1 MLDRKYNLCRMGN
14 HGINLDDHP
23 EYRTYQT
30 FYEMGIAPPTHEEMA
45 DIIIGRAGRQKKT
58 DKGKFKIPR
67 ESGAPRGPQN
77 EPSASQPLQGE
88 KMNSEQCKLSLCQ
101 FLAEQPIPSLK
112 MLLRK
117 HELVAQGYDLES
129 ITEIVLD
136 ATSAQIQS
144 LISEILRTRQTLRY
158 DIKPHYRF
166 DERWKV
172 LERSLF
178 LDGYK
183 IEAEQLVPV
192 DPTIEGSEPLDDDLT
207 KAIKKSSLPKAN
219 EINTM
224 LDNSTAAFK
233 KEPPDINA
241 CLSDAR
247 VALETTAAS
256 IAEKWNQSHPQTN
269 DSSKWGQVLA
279 FLRNTNLITE
289 KEEKGLAGVYG
300 FVSPG
305 AHQPIGLENIEMAR
319 LGRSLTVGMIY
330 FLITRFVEKDQLN
343 L

>member
-1 MLDRKYNLCRMGN
+1 
-14 HGINLDDHP
+14 
-23 EYRTYQT
+23 
-30 FYEMGIAPPTHEEMA
+30 
-45 DIIIGRAGRQKKT
+45 
-58 DKGKFKIPR
+58 
-67 ESGAPRGPQN
+67 
-77 EPSASQPLQGE
+77 
-88 KMNSEQCKLSLCQ
+88 MNSEQCKLSLCQ
-101 FLAEQPIPSLK
+101 FLAEQPNPSLEI
-112 MLLRK
+112 LLRK
-117 HELVAQGYDLES
+117 HELVAEGYDLKS

-158 DIKPHYRF
+158 DITPRYRF
-166 DERWKV
+166 DERWNV

-178 LDGYK
+178 LDGYR

-207 KAIKKSSLPKAN
+207 KAIKESGLTKAN

-233 KEPPDINA
+233 KGPPDINA
-241 CLSDAR
+241 CLSEAR
-247 VALETTAAS
+247 VALQTTATS
-256 IAEKWNQSHPQTN
+256 IAEKWNQSHSEN
-269 DSSKWGQVLA
+269 YDSSKWGQVLA
-279 FLRNTNLITE
+279 FLRKTNLITE

-305 AHQPIGLENIEMAR
+305 AHQPIGPEDMEMAR
-319 LGRSLTVGMIY
+319 LGRSLIVGMIY

>member
-1 MLDRKYNLCRMGN
+1 
-14 HGINLDDHP
+14 
-23 EYRTYQT
+23 
-30 FYEMGIAPPTHEEMA
+30 
-45 DIIIGRAGRQKKT
+45 
-58 DKGKFKIPR
+58 
-67 ESGAPRGPQN
+67 
-77 EPSASQPLQGE
+77 
-88 KMNSEQCKLSLCQ
+88 MNSEQCKLSLCQ
-101 FLAEQPIPSLK
+101 FLAEQPIPSLEI
-112 MLLRK
+112 LLRK
-117 HELVAQGYDLES
+117 HDLVAQGYDLES

-144 LISEILRTRQTLRY
+144 LIGEILRTRQTLRY
-158 DIKPHYRF
+158 DISPRYRF
-166 DERWKV
+166 DERWNV
-172 LERSLF
+172 LEKSFL

-192 DPTIEGSEPLDDDLT
+192 DPTIEGSEPLEDDLT
-207 KAIKKSSLPKAN
+207 KAIRESSLPKAS

-224 LDNSTAAFK
+224 LENSTAAFK
-233 KEPPDINA
+233 NGTPDINA
-241 CLSDAR
+241 CLSGAR

-256 IAEKWNQSHPQTN
+256 IAEKWNQSHPQNYDT
-269 DSSKWGQVLA
+269 SKWGQVLA

-305 AHQPIGLENIEMAR
+305 AHEPIGLEDIEMAR

-330 FLITRFVEKDQLN
+330 FLITRYVEKDRLN